1 MPVIEET
8 DIRGRVRQIIQAGE
22 NLPNDVRRA
31 VLRLGAS
38 GVSSLLEIL
47 EDEALELSESPGEG
61 WGPIHAADLLGK
73 LGAMEAVEPMLRV
86 LARTDPLDILHDRVI
101 QSLGKIGPPV
111 VEPAL
116 RAAASAEQEILDSI
130 ASVLALVGLHDDRI
144 RDVLLA
150 QLRRA
155 PAFAGNL
162 AAYGDPGALPHLLE
176 ALDAYALDESGNL
189 LANSDL
195 MEIRDAIE
203 ELGGTLSAEQERKC
217 QRGQEP
223 AEAFRRA
230 LTSRLTS
237 ASWERPGTPSSS
249 LPAAQVRGHDKP
261 GRNDPCWCGS
271 GKKYKKCH
279 LAADERGMVTGE

>member
-1 MPVIEET
+1 MSGIEET
-8 DIRGRVRQIIQAGE
+8 DVRGRVRQIIQAGE
-22 NLPNDVRRA
+22 KLPNDVRRA
-31 VLRLGAS
+31 ILRLGAS

-47 EDEALELSESPGEG
+47 EDEALALSESPGEG
-61 WGPIHAADLLGK
+61 WAPIHAADLLGK
-73 LGAMEAVEPMLRV
+73 LRAMEAVEPMLRA

-101 QSLGKIGPPV
+101 HSLARIGPPV

-116 RAAASAEQEILDSI
+116 RAAASAEEEILDSI
-130 ASVLALVGLHDDRI
+130 ASVLARIGLHDDRI
-144 RDVLLA
+144 LEVLLA

-162 AAYGDPGALPHLLE
+162 AAYGDPRALPHLLE
-176 ALDAYALDESGNL
+176 ALDAYAIDESRSL
-189 LANSDL
+189 LANNDL
-195 MEIRDAIE
+195 IEIRYAIE
-203 ELGGTLSAEQERKC
+203 ELGGTLSAERERKC

-230 LTSRLTS
+230 LTTRLE
-237 ASWERPGTPSSS
+237 ARPSSS
-249 LPAAQVRGHDKP
+249 LPAAQVRSHDKP

-279 LAADERGMVTGE
+279 LVADEMG